1 MPGGRPKKTFE
12 DAKKKMPKDWD
23 HQIISLYSK
32 GGSDVEIRGLL
43 IDWLGSASF
52 DLWERWLNE
61 EPEFSQTIK
70 RGRIKSQVW
79 WESLGRTQLVQESGK
94 DATTRFDT
102 TLWYMNMKN
111 RFKWTDRQDNT
122 SGDKPMTSEKITV
135 EILNSRDET
144 QSD

>member
-12 DAKKKMPKDWD
+12 DAKKKMPKDWEE
-23 HQIISLYSK
+23 QIISLYSQ
-32 GGSDVEIRGLL
+32 GGSDVEVRGLL

-79 WESLGRTQLVQESGK
+79 WESLGRTQLVQEAGK
-94 DATTRFDT
+94 EATTRFDT

-135 EILNSRDET
+135 EILNSRDES